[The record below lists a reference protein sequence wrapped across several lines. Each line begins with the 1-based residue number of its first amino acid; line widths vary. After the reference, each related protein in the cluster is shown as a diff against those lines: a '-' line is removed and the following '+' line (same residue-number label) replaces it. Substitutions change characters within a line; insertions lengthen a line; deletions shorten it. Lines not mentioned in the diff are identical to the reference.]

1 MTANKLFVF
10 GLGYSATRAARAFHS
25 LGYSVSGTVR
35 SAEAATQLS
44 QLDSELFRPKPSETS
59 SQNVFLFD
67 GSEWNS
73 DNSIPVEE
81 ALNGV
86 THVLISVPTGRSED
100 LVDPVFAAFGDTL
113 IRATKDSI
121 VWVGYLSTIGVY
133 GETNG
138 VAVDESAPVGSTVKR
153 SQMRIKA
160 EQLWLDS
167 GLPAHVFRIAGIY
180 GPGRGTITKV
190 RSGTAS
196 RIHIPGRVFNR
207 IHVDDIVNI
216 LLASAARP
224 NPGGIYNVCD
234 DEPAPADE
242 VTAYACELLGVPVM
256 PSQSWEEAERNMSA
270 MAKTFYAESK
280 ITSNRRIKEE
290 LGVKL
295 IYPTYR
301 EGLLAQVLEEEK
313 QLRSDVAGSSND
325 GRTPAPIAAGELVV
339 LVNIGSL
346 RAEPYLDLR
355 QISFRLSRAL
365 GRPVVPCSFRFSN
378 RVDPNE
384 LNGLPAK
391 TFEMV
396 LTEHLASR
404 GQQAS
409 EVLVLPLFFGKSS
422 TLTDF
427 LPKTIEKV
435 WNAATPAPS
444 APLTILLER
453 IQALVDLSTVEEEVN
468 VLVVDHGTPSREV
481 HEAREFVAQELRGL
495 LKDKQA
501 VKLVGTAC
509 MERREGAEYDF
520 NDPLLASALEHY
532 TVTKGIVVV
541 AKMFLSNGRHAGEKG
556 DIEEIVDEVSEKH
569 PDVDIRV
576 TEALGTHELLSEIM
590 HDRYRTAS
598 SKDAPDYTLTPAM

>member
-35 SAEAATQLS
+35 SSEAAAQLCH
-44 QLDSELFRPKPSETS
+44 LDSELFRPKQSETS

-67 GSEWNS
+67 RSEW
-73 DNSIPVEE
+73 I
-81 ALNGV
+81 
-86 THVLISVPTGRSED
+86 PTGRSEGQE
-100 LVDPVFAAFGDTL
+100 DPVLAALGDAL
-113 IRATKDSI
+113 ISATKDSI

-160 EQLWLDS
+160 ERLWLDS

-216 LLASAARP
+216 MLASAARP

-290 LGVKL
+290 LSVKL
-295 IYPTYR
+295 IHPSYR

-313 QLRSDVAGSSND
+313 QLGGDLTGSSSDVHPPLA
-325 GRTPAPIAAGELVV
+325 PAAAGKLVV

-365 GRPVVPCSFRFSN
+365 GQPVVPSSFRFSN
-378 RVDPNE
+378 RVNPDE
-384 LNGLPAK
+384 LNGLQAK

-404 GQQAS
+404 GQLAS
-409 EVLVLPLFFGKSS
+409 EIIVLPLFFGKSS

-427 LPKTIEKV
+427 LPKTIKKV
-435 WNAATPAPS
+435 WAAATPAPS
-444 APLTILLER
+444 APLTIRVGNCLVDCENPSDTRIAQILLER
-453 IQALVDLSTVEEEVN
+453 IQAVVDLSIVKEEVTI
-468 VLVVDHGTPSREV
+468 LVMDHGTPNREV
-481 HEAREFVAQELRGL
+481 HESREFVAQELRSL
-495 LKDKQA
+495 LKDNHA
-501 VKLVGTAC
+501 VKLVDTAC
-509 MERREGAEYDF
+509 MERREGTEYDF
-520 NDPLLASALEHY
+520 NDPLLAGALDHY
-532 TVTKGIVVV
+532 SVTTGIVVV
-541 AKMFLSNGRHAGEKG
+541 AKMFLSNGRHAGGKG
-556 DIEEIVDEVSEKH
+556 DIEEIVDAVNERH
-569 PDVDIRV
+569 PGVDIRV

-590 HDRYRTAS
+590 HDRYRAALG
-598 SKDAPDYTLTPAM
+598 KEVPDYAFVPAE